1 MAEHDRAAGPEW
13 SMQINRYL
21 TRSARLAGR
30 DGAVTDAKR

>member
-1 MAEHDRAAGPEW
+1 MAEHNRAAGPER
-13 SMQINRYL
+13 SMQSNRYL